1 MAGTSDKPRILVV
14 DDSKSMREPL
24 IASLN
29 LNDCECTGAANREEA
44 ISIFKNAM
52 VESKPFDAVITDME
66 MGPRGSGLDVANEI
80 KGENGLSKSTPVFL
94 LSTINVPDL
103 PHWELFDKT
112 FSKED
117 VIEKGPDSFINE
129 ILSVIKDTKSVMADT
144 GEGRLRILVVD
155 SEQFNTSYI
164 DSLMKEF
171 EARNCDLG
179 IAFTYFGE
187 GGIAEF
193 KAARD
198 ERRPFDAVILDKDG
212 LDVATAI
219 NGENGLSKS
228 TPLFLIFMGSK
239 PSGIPENLFAA
250 EFNIERQ
257 PEKAIA
263 DAVVSVIRDTKA
275 IIAENLKL
283 ARPTTPIVDGKKQA
297 LGKTI
302 SQK

>member
-14 DDSKSMREPL
+14 DS
-24 IASLN
+24 N
-29 LNDCECTGAANREEA
+29 
-44 ISIFKNAM
+44 
-52 VESKPFDAVITDME
+52 
-66 MGPRGSGLDVANEI
+66 
-80 KGENGLSKSTPVFL
+80 
-94 LSTINVPDL
+94 
-103 PHWELFDKT
+103 
-112 FSKED
+112 
-117 VIEKGPDSFINE
+117 
-129 ILSVIKDTKSVMADT
+129 
-144 GEGRLRILVVD
+144 
-155 SEQFNTSYI
+155 QFNISYI

-187 GGIAEF
+187 EGIAEF

-219 NGENGLSKS
+219 NGEKGLSPS

-239 PSGIPENLFAA
+239 PLGILENLFAA
-250 EFNIERQ
+250 EFNIHSQ
-257 PEKAIA
+257 SEKAIA